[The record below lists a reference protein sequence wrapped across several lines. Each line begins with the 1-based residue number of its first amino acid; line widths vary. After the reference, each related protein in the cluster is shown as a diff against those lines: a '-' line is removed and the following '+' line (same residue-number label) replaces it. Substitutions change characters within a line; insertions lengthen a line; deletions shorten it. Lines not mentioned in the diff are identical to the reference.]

1 MLPPPGGGS
10 RESGRSRAS
19 QDAGHRRGN
28 ACNAGRARR
37 AISQSHWKP
46 PFFRIH
52 IPRPH
57 TPSYYGSRETVRRD
71 QQMVPCRSDLAVG
84 SGVDRLL
91 WLREHAWNAAFFRRP
106 RPGSSRPCGAIAPS
120 GSPSLTGRTRGMLR
134 GDSPGPTAH
143 VRISTW
149 LAVRA
154 LRVTRDLLA
163 SRAQL
168 VPSNAGQRARHLL
181 PVPSASLF
189 PAYPGD
195 PAVGRRAIAV
205 HKGTAATWWRS
216 IRPFAGRTLIRPLLG
231 LTTAEA
237 SRLATRQEGRAR
249 TLARR

>member
-1 MLPPPGGGS
+1 MNPAGVVRRRMPGTGEEMPATPGVRVGPS
-10 RESGRSRAS
+10 LNHIGNRRFSAS
-19 QDAGHRRGN
+19 TFHGLTRHPN
-28 ACNAGRARR
+28 
-37 AISQSHWKP
+37 
-46 PFFRIH
+46 
-52 IPRPH
+52 
-57 TPSYYGSRETVRRD
+57 YGSRETVRRD

-84 SGVDRLL
+84 SGADRLL
-91 WLREHAWNAAFFRRP
+91 WLREHAWNADFFRWP

-120 GSPSLTGRTRGMLR
+120 GSPSLAGRTRGMLR

-216 IRPFAGRTLIRPLLG
+216 IPPFAGRTLVRPLLG